1 MSKSRRNLREG
12 RNDSDL
18 SNDESSPTLSPR
30 AGGPKKSG
38 NVQDEVDAQVQKE
51 MHLGAPL

>member
-30 AGGPKKSG
+30 AEGGKRLGG
-38 NVQDEVDAQVQKE
+38 NVQDEVDMQVQKE
-51 MHLGAPL
+51 MQ

>member
-1 MSKSRRNLREG
+1 MSRSRRNLREG

-30 AGGPKKSG
+30 AEGGK
-38 NVQDEVDAQVQKE
+38 NVQEEVDMQVQKE
-51 MHLGAPL
+51 MQ

>member
-1 MSKSRRNLREG
+1 MSKSRRNLRDG

-18 SNDESSPTLSPR
+18 SNDEGSPTLSPR
-30 AGGPKKSG
+30 AEGSKKLG

-51 MHLGAPL
+51 MQ